1 MPGYHNM
8 SPGMM
13 GSGPHYGPPM
23 NSMPGMMN
31 TQGGSPFA
39 IGPNIAN
46 NSSGKVVD
54 SPWGSKPIL
63 SFSLFFYLHMWQLY
77 S

>member
-1 MPGYHNM
+1 MLTFGPLSRMPGYHNM

-31 TQGGSPFA
+31 TQGGSPYA
-39 IGPNIAN
+39 MGPNIAN
-46 NSSGKVVD
+46 NSRGKFAY
-54 SPWGSKPIL
+54 SIL
-63 SFSLFFYLHMWQLY
+63 SFTLLFDMLM
-77 S
+77 

>member
-31 TQGGSPFA
+31 TQGGSPYA

-46 NSSGKVVD
+46 NSSGEVAD

-63 SFSLFFYLHMWQLY
+63 SF
-77 S
+77 